1 MTNSQDKL
9 VDLLKSAGLEVS
21 KVKSL
26 PMQVPTQ
33 DIVEQ
38 LQMEQGLNIL
48 SAPTQKVKDDFLGR
62 KANTN
67 VKFNKQI
74 VSITFN
80 FKKVKGSDV
89 NDLENAEKTRYALYI
104 DKKFNT
110 DIYFTQLAGVK
121 QFEMLVKF
129 NQELFTNDDYS
140 AYHFNDSWK
149 LPTTFQTDL
158 GRNKCLTWTSNKGVP
173 IIVPTIT
180 MCQNYDNSTSLGGTP
195 FSRPN
200 YRIQKSALENVVKVG
215 YVLGSDIP
223 VINPTRWTTISQS
236 LAQGNPT
243 QYTNDEINFL
253 TWYNQLRDKAIKA
266 NS

>member
-9 VDLLKSAGLEVS
+9 VELLNSAGLQVS

-26 PMQVPTQ
+26 PEQVPTQ

-48 SAPTQKVKDDFLGR
+48 SAPTSKVKDDFLGR
-62 KANTN
+62 KTTCNA
-67 VKFNKQI
+67 KFNKQI
-74 VSITFN
+74 VSVTFN
-80 FKKVKGSDV
+80 YKKVKGRDV

-129 NQELFTNDDYS
+129 NEQLFVNDDYS
-140 AYHFNDSWK
+140 AYHFNESWK
-149 LPTTFQTDL
+149 LPTQFQTDL
-158 GRNKCLTWTSNKGVP
+158 GRNKCLAWTSNSGVP
-173 IIVPTIT
+173 LIIPTIT
-180 MCQNYDNSTSLGGTP
+180 MCQNYDNSTALGGTP

-200 YRIQKSALENVVKVG
+200 YRIQKSQLDNEVKIG
-215 YVLGSDIP
+215 YVHRTDTPI
-223 VINPTRWTTISQS
+223 INPTRWTTISQS
-236 LAQGNPT
+236 LSEGNPT

-253 TWYNQLRDKAIKA
+253 TWYNALRDKAIKA